1 MKNSNLFSLK
11 SIEIRTF
18 YISLK
23 SILPPFASATTE
35 NIVKQKEKGNKKIL
49 GDEHFH

>member
-23 SILPPFASATTE
+23 SIFPPFASATE